1 MKITKERLIEIIK
14 EELGIVREEE
24 VTLSSL
30 EPLVKQALEN
40 LDIEEQTVILQYINL
55 LKGNKQ

>member
-55 LKGNKQ
+55 LRRK